1 MGLSM
6 WLLGLPHKL
15 GSKKEEVEGDSRLKA
30 EHHFYRILWVKAVFD
45 PAQNQGSGKIDMPF
59 RERSDKAF
67 LANFD
72 LPHWHR
78 TLDK

>member
-1 MGLSM
+1 M
-6 WLLGLPHKL
+6 
-15 GSKKEEVEGDSRLKA
+15 EGDSRLKA
-30 EHHFYRILWVKAVFD
+30 EHHFYCILLVKAVLG
-45 PAQNQGSGKIDMPF
+45 PAQNHGSGKIDMPF

-72 LPHWHR
+72 LPRWHG